1 MWTSN
6 LSCFCDAP
14 GSAGGGGGGGEG
26 SEQRDGDPP
35 MVELIKVFDGVEDP
49 ASLDRDD
56 APSACYEVG
65 KAACLASVTSPDL
78 GLSTTTDSH

>member
-1 MWTSN
+1 
-6 LSCFCDAP
+6 
-14 GSAGGGGGGGEG
+14 
-26 SEQRDGDPP
+26 

-78 GLSTTTDSH
+78 GLSTTMDSH